1 MAVQYSADATLSDI
15 REGWWRLRNGWR
27 CLERARST
35 HGLLREG
42 GDIGGRVC
50 AEVSGPVPGRQGHHS
65 DAEFRIL
72 DRLFADVDAFCGDP
86 SIRSADGLDELELR
100 NRCVE
105 ALVALRS
112 LAQRR

>member
-1 MAVQYSADATLSDI
+1 MAGDALNEYVRLMDSFVKGETSAA
-15 REGWWRLRNGWR
+15 EF
-27 CLERARST
+27 ERRYLALFKADR
-35 HGLLREG
+35 
-42 GDIGGRVC
+42 
-50 AEVSGPVPGRQGHHS
+50 GHHS

-86 SIRSADGLDELELR
+86 SIRSADDLDELELR